1 MQVLPA
7 MNRGANGLICYDRM
21 SVGAYVPRND
31 LIVEELVLK
40 LSRFF
45 HVGLKR
51 QCCVA
56 TNLKAP

>member
-1 MQVLPA
+1 